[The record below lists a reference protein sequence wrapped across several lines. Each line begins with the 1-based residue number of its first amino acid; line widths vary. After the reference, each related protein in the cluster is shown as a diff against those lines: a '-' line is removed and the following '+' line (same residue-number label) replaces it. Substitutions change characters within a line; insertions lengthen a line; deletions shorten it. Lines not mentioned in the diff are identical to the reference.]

1 MNMLTEHIMQNLTPA
16 VGDLVA
22 WCGGKWTVEAIIP
35 SGKHLN
41 HVQGLRPETY
51 AAEGQLLLVTDNDGN
66 INYIPASEARILRT
80 NPTYVMERLL
90 SYLDK
95 KHAIDWDQLDADH
108 MQHE

>member
-1 MNMLTEHIMQNLTPA
+1 MNILTEHIMQNLTPA
-16 VGDLVA
+16 TGDLVA

-35 SGKHLN
+35 GGKHLK
-41 HVQGLRPETY
+41 HIQGLRPETY
-51 AAEGQLLLVTDNDGN
+51 TAEGQLLLVTNNDGD
-66 INYIPASEARILRT
+66 INYIPVSEARILRT